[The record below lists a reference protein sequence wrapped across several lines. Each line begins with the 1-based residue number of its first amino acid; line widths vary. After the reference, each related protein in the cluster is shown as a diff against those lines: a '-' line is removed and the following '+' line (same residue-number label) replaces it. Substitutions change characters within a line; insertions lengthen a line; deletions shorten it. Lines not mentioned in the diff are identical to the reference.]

1 MRTADQLL
9 DEFERL
15 IERLILIPSSGGR
28 FEIMLDDRLVFSKAK
43 SDRYPEYE
51 ELAVVLRE
59 VLS

>member
-1 MRTADQLL
+1 VRTADQLL
-9 DEFERL
+9 DGFERL

>member
-1 MRTADQLL
+1 VRTADQLL